1 MDLCWEILR
10 LIRSVPEGIG
20 QIPTVQSSSSTLIA
34 LRLCFYVFPP
44 LKKGFYI
51 YKEMLNSL
59 RKIYLQ
65 NEDGKNKTVL
75 VLGLQIFMAFV
86 VTISLCLKLS

>member
-1 MDLCWEILR
+1 MDLWCEILR
-10 LIRSVPEGIG
+10 LIRSVTEGIG
-20 QIPTVQSSSSTLIA
+20 HIPPVQSSISTLIA

-65 NEDGKNKTVL
+65 NRDGKNKTVL
-75 VLGLQIFMAFV
+75 VLYLQIFVAFV
-86 VTISLCLKLS
+86 VALSLCLNVS